1 MPVKGGKGFSSFAAM
16 ASMQADGNFNMGSCT
31 GACATCPNRDKCT
44 SVCSGACA
52 TCPNRDKCGFK
63 TPAEHCPGT
72 NSEQAGHASACEGC
86 PNRKFC
92 QSRNRFEP
100 DEDTLA
106 IRKRLQKVRHTVI
119 VLSGKGGV
127 GKSTFSAQLAFAL
140 AGHELTDEDKARMKH
155 EAELRKPQHP
165 ELDGKT
171 EEEIKAMKE
180 QFEEEEED
188 LDDVNEWQV
197 GLMDV
202 DICGPSIPTMLG
214 IENESIHGTSSG
226 MTPAYVS
233 DNLAAVSVGFL
244 LDDEEDAVVWR
255 GPKKN
260 GMIKQFLRDVDWG
273 DYGLD
278 WLVVD
283 TPPGT
288 SDEHLSVVQYLKGYA
303 DGAIIVT
310 SPQDVALADVR
321 KEIMFCRKVNIPV
334 IGVVENMSGFIC
346 PCCHKESTIFP
357 KTSGG
362 AEAMAKDMGIPFLG
376 RIPLDPLIARSCD
389 EGKPY
394 FVAHP
399 ESEATKQFLKLF
411 DGILAQ
417 LTAKT
422 AV

>member
-1 MPVKGGKGFSSFAAM
+1 MPRVPTATSAGSKHVCVFTTPKTHRNTHFHNSQSQTHTQTQTAA
-16 ASMQADGNFNMGSCT
+16 D
-31 GACATCPNRDKCT
+31 
-44 SVCSGACA
+44 
-52 TCPNRDKCGFK
+52 
-63 TPAEHCPGT
+63 HCPGT

-86 PNRKFC
+86 PNRQFC
-92 QSRNRFEP
+92 QTRNRFAP

-106 IRKRLQKVRHTVI
+106 IRQRLERVRHTVI

-140 AGHELTDEDKARMKH
+140 AGHRLTEEDRARMRR
-155 EAELRKPQHP
+155 ELAQRRHRHP
-165 ELDGKT
+165 ELEGKT
-171 EEEIKAMKE
+171 AEEVAAVRAREA
-180 QFEEEEED
+180 EEAAAVDAAE
-188 LDDVNEWQV
+188 EWQV

-202 DICGPSIPTMLG
+202 DICGPSVPTMLG
-214 IENESIHGTSSG
+214 IADESIHGTSSG

-244 LDDEEDAVVWR
+244 LDDDDDAVVWR

-273 DYGLD
+273 DDGLD

-321 KEIMFCRKVNIPV
+321 KEVMFCRKVGLRI

-346 PCCHKESTIFP
+346 PCCHVCFP
-357 KTSGG
+357 AFFHCYFFFFSLFSRAWTLFSHPT
-362 AEAMAKDMGIPFLG
+362 ERIDDLPKDEWW
-376 RIPLDPLIARSCD
+376 C
-389 EGKPY
+389 
-394 FVAHP
+394 
-399 ESEATKQFLKLF
+399 
-411 DGILAQ
+411 
-417 LTAKT
+417 
-422 AV
+422 

>member
-1 MPVKGGKGFSSFAAM
+1 MHT
-16 ASMQADGNFNMGSCT
+16 CT
-31 GACATCPNRDKCT
+31 HDTA
-44 SVCSGACA
+44 
-52 TCPNRDKCGFK
+52 
-63 TPAEHCPGT
+63 AEHCPGT

-92 QSRNRFEP
+92 QTRNRFEP

-106 IRKRLQKVRHTVI
+106 IRQRLEKVRHTVI

-140 AGHELTDEDKARMKH
+140 AGHQLTAEDKARMRR
-155 EAELRKPQHP
+155 ELEQRRHRHP
-165 ELDGKT
+165 ELEGKT
-171 EEEIKAMKE
+171 AEEVAAIRAREAEEEA
-180 QFEEEEED
+180 
-188 LDDVNEWQV
+188 DVEAADEWQV

-214 IENESIHGTSSG
+214 IEDESIHGTSSG

-244 LDDEEDAVVWR
+244 LDDDEDAVVWR

-273 DYGLD
+273 EYGLD

-321 KEIMFCRKVNIPV
+321 KEVMFCRKVGLRV

-346 PCCHKESTIFP
+346 PCCHVCQAPHTPPMFSSHFFFTWDVCCTYTHSQQQKESTIFP

-362 AEAMAKDMGIPFLG
+362 AEAMAKELGLCFLG

-399 ESEATKQFLKLF
+399 DSEATKQFLKLF
-411 DGILAQ
+411 DGILEK
-417 LTAKT
+417 LTA
-422 AV
+422 